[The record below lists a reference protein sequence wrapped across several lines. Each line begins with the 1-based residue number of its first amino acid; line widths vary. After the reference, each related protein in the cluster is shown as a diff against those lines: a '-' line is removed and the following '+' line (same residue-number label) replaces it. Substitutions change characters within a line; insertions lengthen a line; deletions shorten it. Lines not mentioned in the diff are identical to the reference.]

1 MALSSQ
7 FQASGLLKPDDTTA
21 PDNYHFPSFFF
32 FLIFIYLAVLGLSC
46 GMWDPVPWSGVE
58 PRPPALGARSL
69 SHWTAREVPA
79 VFFINV
85 VLITLKFTKWFTP
98 SIYLVP
104 SSLDLEVHLFKMTWG
119 SQPYC
124 TLWIQIN
131 SPLALPLA
139 SHSLELMILSWAYFF
154 SWELWWVVTRLFSL
168 TLFKWFWFALS
179 DMKWKE
185 LWSGHSLLSSSRS
198 LVTDVLMLCYL
209 THKSSLL
216 VFLHC

>member
-1 MALSSQ
+1 MLFQ
-7 FQASGLLKPDDTTA
+7 FCL
-21 PDNYHFPSFFF
+21 
-32 FLIFIYLAVLGLSC
+32 
-46 GMWDPVPWSGVE
+46 E
-58 PRPPALGARSL
+58 PGKFCLFHS
-69 SHWTAREVPA
+69 SHWL
-79 VFFINV
+79 FY
-85 VLITLKFTKWFTP
+85 WFLPRGNFHHQSEEGKDKETV
-98 SIYLVP
+98 IYLVP

-154 SWELWWVVTRLFSL
+154 SWELWWVVTRIFSL
-168 TLFKWFWFALS
+168 TPFKWFWFALS